1 MEDLFKDLPPG
12 ESRPDIYLCIFPH
25 LREFLVVDLREGHQQ
40 FHLLSTEEVLHS
52 QFFQAL
58 EEEFSQILR
67 EETDLP
73 FTHLI
78 NLPLRLEE
86 MIRGV
91 AMSFMLKR
99 LGIDPEAEDAP
110 SVMVFVVSGGA
121 LAVHSRQIIDNL
133 HTLLAGNL
141 PAAAVEEWDGAVGR
155 LMAEENSV
163 LQRLNQQELTEAVHG
178 DSPDYFTLWENRN

>member
-12 ESRPDIYLCIFPH
+12 ESRPDIHLCIFPH
-25 LREFLVVDLREGHQQ
+25 LREFLVVDLRQGNQR
-40 FHLLSTEEVLHS
+40 FVLLNTGEVLHGE
-52 QFFQAL
+52 FFRAL
-58 EEEFSQILR
+58 EEEFSEILR
-67 EETDLP
+67 EETELP

-91 AMSFMLKR
+91 AMTFMLKR
-99 LGIDPEAEDAP
+99 LGIDPDAEDAP
-110 SVMVFVVSGGA
+110 SVMVFVISGGA

-141 PAAAVEEWDGAVGR
+141 SDDDLAKWDGAIGR
-155 LMAEENSV
+155 LMAEENSM